1 LAAVPLLSDY
11 LSRFSGEFAG
21 RMAKMGLTN
30 HGLAKMSTR
39 ASRPICPCRQVP
51 ANGTLRLN
59 MSIQAIELFTQF
71 DANKV
76 RLDAILRAVQ
86 KNVRKRYLTRSR
98 QELNGRTDRI
108 VPLLAT
114 TLGCFSTAQ
123 ALLGLRDLYQPAR
136 DPRGNSTT
144 EKL

>member
-1 LAAVPLLSDY
+1 VSSLAAVPLLSDY

-86 KNVRKRYLTRSR
+86 KNVRKRDPIHPLYLRGIAPF
-98 QELNGRTDRI
+98 LNTLNYGRGGS
-108 VPLLAT
+108 LSK
-114 TLGCFSTAQ
+114 LGKPS
-123 ALLGLRDLYQPAR
+123 GM
-136 DPRGNSTT
+136 
-144 EKL
+144 